1 VPAIVF
7 DRYGFTYAGATKPSL
22 EEISLTI
29 EEGET
34 VLLAGSSGSG
44 KSTLL
49 RSLNGLIPHMYHG
62 KTLGRV
68 NVNGFDVSTTSP
80 TELATKI
87 GFLFQN
93 PENQIFMFSV
103 RRDVAFGPENLG
115 LPQEQIRNR
124 VEEALTL
131 MNITDLA
138 DRAPH
143 ELSEGQKQRVALAGV
158 LAMKPKILVLD
169 EPLSLLDPKTAVM
182 LVEFLT
188 EIKRRVPLTLLIVEH
203 RLELLANLLDRM
215 VVLHQGRILGDGP
228 LRDVIASDEIRP
240 AGVRIPAIVRLRAM
254 LEKNGLRFDSSPISP
269 GELVVQLGDLDVD

>member
-1 VPAIVF
+1 
-7 DRYGFTYAGATKPSL
+7 
-22 EEISLTI
+22 
-29 EEGET
+29 
-34 VLLAGSSGSG
+34 
-44 KSTLL
+44 
-49 RSLNGLIPHMYHG
+49 MYHG

>member
-1 VPAIVF
+1 
-7 DRYGFTYAGATKPSL
+7 
-22 EEISLTI
+22 
-29 EEGET
+29 
-34 VLLAGSSGSG
+34 
-44 KSTLL
+44 
-49 RSLNGLIPHMYHG
+49 
-62 KTLGRV
+62 
-68 NVNGFDVSTTSP
+68 
-80 TELATKI
+80 
-87 GFLFQN
+87 
-93 PENQIFMFSV
+93 
-103 RRDVAFGPENLG
+103 
-115 LPQEQIRNR
+115 
-124 VEEALTL
+124 

-188 EIKRRVPLTLLIVEH
+188 EIKRRMPLTLLIVEH

-254 LEKNGLRFDSSPISP
+254 LEKNGLRFDSSPIST

>member
-1 VPAIVF
+1 MPAIVF
-7 DRYGFTYAGATKPSL
+7 DRYGFTYAGATRPSL

-49 RSLNGLIPHMYHG
+49 RSLNGLIPHMYPG
-62 KTLGRV
+62 KTVGTVR
-68 NVNGFDVSTTSP
+68 VNGFDVSTTST

-115 LPQEQIRNR
+115 LPREQIRSR
-124 VEEALTL
+124 VEEALVL
-131 MNITDLA
+131 MNITELA

-158 LAMKPKILVLD
+158 LAMRPKILVLD

-182 LVEFLT
+182 LVELLSD
-188 EIKRRVPLTLLIVEH
+188 IKRRMSLTLLIVEH

-215 VVLHQGRILGDGP
+215 VVLHHGTILGDGP
-228 LRDVIASDEIRP
+228 LRDIIVSDRIKA
-240 AGVRIPAIVRLRAM
+240 AGVRIPAVVRLGGI
-254 LEKNGLRFDSSPISP
+254 LEKNGLGFDSSPISP
-269 GELVVQLGDLDVD
+269 DELVAQLGDVGVD

>member
-1 VPAIVF
+1 MPAIVF
-7 DRYGFTYAGATKPSL
+7 DRYGFTYAGATRPSL

-49 RSLNGLIPHMYHG
+49 RSLNGLIPHMYPG
-62 KTLGRV
+62 KTVGTVR
-68 NVNGFDVSTTSP
+68 VNGFDVSTTST

-115 LPQEQIRNR
+115 LPREQIRSR
-124 VEEALTL
+124 VEEALVL
-131 MNITDLA
+131 MNITELA

-158 LAMKPKILVLD
+158 LAMRPKILVLD

-182 LVEFLT
+182 LVELLSD
-188 EIKRRVPLTLLIVEH
+188 IKRRMSLTLLIVEH

-215 VVLHQGRILGDGP
+215 VVLHHGTILGDGP
-228 LRDVIASDEIRP
+228 LRDIIVSDRIKA
-240 AGVRIPAIVRLRAM
+240 AGVRIPAVVRLGEI
-254 LEKNGLRFDSSPISP
+254 LEKNGLGFDSSPISP
-269 GELVVQLGDLDVD
+269 DELVAQLGDVGVD